1 MTDHLSIWRTRARWF
16 AAEFLVVVTG
26 VLVALALNAMFQ
38 ARQDARNESRY
49 LALLGRDMEHTT
61 AQLEEKAAFEAA
73 QLQDGVAAYR
83 ALSASTRPEKPIE
96 VSAALSNL
104 AVRRTVTLRDAA
116 YEDLLATGNLRLIR
130 NRELRDDIVEYYGT
144 TRAEFEIMNR
154 NNSFYVDDLYTSFVV
169 GKGLIKPGVV
179 ASNLAVAAGVDAE
192 LLALLRNGYV
202 AEPDILWSLPAS
214 APEWAQLKSTLLM
227 RIRVAAAS
235 EQFAQQILQRTR
247 ELRAALEAERK
258 R

>member
-38 ARQDARNESRY
+38 ARQDARNESKY
-49 LALLGRDMEHTT
+49 LALLSRDMKHTT

-73 QLQDGVAAYR
+73 QLHDGVAAYR
-83 ALSASTRPEKPIE
+83 ALSGSTPPEKPVV
-96 VSAALSNL
+96 VSAALSKL
-104 AVRRTVTLRDAA
+104 TVRRTVTLRDAA

-130 NRELRDDIVEYYGT
+130 NRELRDDIVEFYGT
-144 TRAEFEIMNR
+144 THAEFEIMNR
-154 NNSFYVDDLYTSFVV
+154 NNSFYVDELYTSFVV

-179 ASNLAVAAGVDAE
+179 ANLAAAMTLDAE
-192 LLALLRNGYV
+192 LAVLLRPGYV
-202 AEPDILWSLPAS
+202 DEPDMLWSLPAN
-214 APEWAQLKSTLLM
+214 ALEWTQLKSTLLM

-247 ELRAALEAERK
+247 ALHAALDAERK